1 MGHGSIFLLLGI
13 ILCLF
18 EGQLRK
24 MPAMKGLLVTRYF
37 WLMMGFFSVYMG
49 LLYNEFFSIS
59 ADWFGTCYNV
69 AAFNPEGTITE

>member
-1 MGHGSIFLLLGI
+1 
-13 ILCLF
+13 
-18 EGQLRK
+18 